1 MSRRQLFGSLCALV
15 FLVNLAR
22 VVFAPL
28 LNPLRAAFGV
38 GNATVGLLATLA
50 WLGSASPRLP
60 VGYLLTRVPRR
71 YVILGAGAV
80 LTAAAAFASLAPS
93 IEVLMVAAFCLGLSS
108 GAYFIAANPLVSEL
122 FPDRV
127 GAALGVHGASSQVA
141 AVLAAPFVGVALAA
155 GDWRLAFRAMA
166 VAGAVSTLA
175 LFAAAAV
182 TPLPDAGR
190 ADRDLLG
197 AARAQ
202 WRIIL
207 AGVAFIGATGLVW
220 NGVFNFYDIYMTEAR
235 SLPPG
240 APRTMLTVV
249 FAAGLP
255 AFLVSGRLADRL
267 PSVPYLLGICGTFAA
282 CLAALTVTHGY
293 WPLVAV
299 SAVTGYV
306 IHSLFPAIDTYLLG
320 TLPDENRASA
330 YAVYSG
336 SMMLLQAAGSTIVGV
351 LREAGHSFDAVFL
364 GMAGGLGVVLVAL
377 VGLYLDG
384 RLPAGSAVPG
394 R

>member
-1 MSRRQLFGSLCALV
+1 VSRRQLFGSLCALV

-38 GNATVGLLATLA
+38 GDAAVGLLATLA

-71 YVILGAGAV
+71 YVILGAGTV

-93 IEVLMVAAFCLGLSS
+93 IEVLMIAAFCLGLSS

-127 GAALGVHGASSQVA
+127 GTALGVHGASSQVA

-190 ADRDLLG
+190 EDRDLLA

-202 WRIIL
+202 WRIVL
-207 AGVAFIGATGLVW
+207 AGIAFIGATGLVW

-282 CLAALTVTHGY
+282 CLAALTVTRGY

-306 IHSLFPAIDTYLLG
+306 IHSLFPAVDTYLLG

-336 SMMLLQAAGSTIVGV
+336 SMMLLQAAGSTVVGV

-364 GMAGGLGVVLVAL
+364 GMASGLGVVLVAL